1 MLFKKTSIDGLMIIE
16 PRIFK
21 DERGYFTETY
31 QFEKFKEAGISLN
44 FVQDNQSESI
54 RGTLRGLHF
63 QKPPFDQAKLVR
75 VVRGRV
81 LDVAVDIR
89 KGSPSFG
96 KYEMVELSAENHL
109 QFFIP
114 SGFAHG
120 FIALEDQTLFTYKCS
135 NYYDKASEGG
145 LLWNDPSIKIEWNFE
160 KPLVSE
166 KDQVLPGLQDLD
178 SPFIFV

>member
-178 SPFIFV
+178 SPFILV